1 MQGIV
6 RTHPAFYHGARH
18 PTKNADTMTSPST
31 AAGADAARPDADSVR
46 ALLRQVIDPEVGA
59 NIVDM
64 GLIYEVTVGADAI
77 RISMTMTS
85 PACPMGEMIL
95 DEVRAVLADELPGWP
110 AEVALVWEPPWNP
123 SMMSERTRQNFGW

>member
-1 MQGIV
+1 M
-6 RTHPAFYHGARH
+6 
-18 PTKNADTMTSPST
+18 
-31 AAGADAARPDADSVR
+31 R

-64 GLIYEVTVGADAI
+64 GLIYEVAVGADAI

-110 AEVALVWEPPWNP
+110 AEVALVWEPPDRK
-123 SMMSERTRQNFGW
+123 SVV

>member
-1 MQGIV
+1 MAPV
-6 RTHPAFYHGARH
+6 TPRKT
-18 PTKNADTMTSPST
+18 PTTMPPLSP

-64 GLIYEVTVGADAI
+64 GLIYEVAVGADTI

>member
-1 MQGIV
+1 M
-6 RTHPAFYHGARH
+6 PA
-18 PTKNADTMTSPST
+18 TMPHLST
-31 AAGADAARPDADSVR
+31 TASADAARPDAESVR

-64 GLIYEVTVGADAI
+64 GLIYEVAVGPDNI
-77 RISMTMTS
+77 QIKMTMTS

-95 DEVRAVLADELPGWP
+95 DDVRAVLADELPGWP

-123 SMMSERTRQNFGW
+123 SMMSERARQNFGW

>member
-1 MQGIV
+1 M
-6 RTHPAFYHGARH
+6 P
-18 PTKNADTMTSPST
+18 PLSP

-64 GLIYEVTVGADAI
+64 GLVYEIEIGATGILI
-77 RISMTMTS
+77 RMTMTS

-95 DEVRAVLADELPGWP
+95 DDVRALLAARLPDWP
-110 AEVALVWEPPWNP
+110 ADVALVWEPPWDP
-123 SMMSERTRQNFGW
+123 SMMSARTRENFGW